1 MCRTRF
7 IASIVVLST
16 HATHINSGPITFNSD
31 WIYIM
36 FLVIAIVDVASSLV
50 LYFGIVSEPMIL
62 SWFIGQCSCIVG
74 LFIIFVAVASA
85 QMVNHIWVILLLLGF
100 KTYFVIVI
108 FSYYRSIF
116 NQGMVIN

>member
-50 LYFGIVSEPMIL
+50 LYFGIVSEPMML
-62 SWFIGQCSCIVG
+62 SWFIGQCSCIVD
-74 LFIIFVAVASA
+74 LVIIFVAARAVVHSC
-85 QMVNHIWVILLLLGF
+85 VILFLLGL
-100 KTYFVIVI
+100 KTYFIQTFLLFPEI
-108 FSYYRSIF
+108 PQYS
-116 NQGMVIN
+116 